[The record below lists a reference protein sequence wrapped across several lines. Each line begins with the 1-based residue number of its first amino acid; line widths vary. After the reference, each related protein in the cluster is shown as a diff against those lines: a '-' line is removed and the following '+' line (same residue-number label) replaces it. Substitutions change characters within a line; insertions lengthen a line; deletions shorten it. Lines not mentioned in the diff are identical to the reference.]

1 MGQRLNIE
9 MVANGKSL
17 VNAYF
22 HWSAY
27 THEALSM
34 LQEIIE
40 TQEKID
46 ILDEIKNM
54 PLDKK
59 AIYLL
64 ISIGAGI
71 TPEDECLII
80 NKYPD
85 IWVKGTNRNDG
96 LINISEEEK
105 EICRTWE
112 EGRITIDII
121 KKTFDFDVFF
131 KFSKEEAEEMDETKM
146 DFLKILPIETSG
158 SYKDFKKFKAKL
170 KEDPDYF
177 ICNGIYLSKIE

>member
-1 MGQRLNIE
+1 MGQRLNVE
-9 MVANGKSL
+9 MVANGESL

-27 THEALSM
+27 TDEALSI

-71 TPEDECLII
+71 TPEDMRL

-85 IWVKGTNRNDG
+85 IWIKATNRNEG
-96 LINISEEEK
+96 LINISEEQK
-105 EICRTWE
+105 EVCRTWE
-112 EGRITIDII
+112 EGRITIDIVE
-121 KKTFDFDVFF
+121 KTFDFNVFF
-131 KFSKEEAEEMDETKM
+131 RFSKEEAEEISETKLNL
-146 DFLKILPIETSG
+146 LKILPIETSG
-158 SYKDFKKFKAKL
+158 SYEDFEKFKENL
-170 KEDPDYF
+170 EKETDYF
-177 ICNGIYLSKIE
+177 ICNDIYLNKIE

>member
-27 THEALSM
+27 TDNALSI
-34 LQEIIE
+34 LQEIIK

-71 TPEDECLII
+71 TPEDVHL

-85 IWVKGTNRNDG
+85 IWIKATNRNEG
-96 LINISEEEK
+96 LINISEEQK
-105 EICRTWE
+105 EVCRTLE
-112 EGRITIDII
+112 EGRITIDIA
-121 KKTFDFDVFF
+121 KKTFEFDVFF
-131 KFSKEEAEEMDETKM
+131 EFSKEEVEEISETKLNL
-146 DFLKILPIETSG
+146 LKILPIETSG
-158 SYKDFKKFKAKL
+158 SYEDFEKL
-170 KEDPDYF
+170 KENLEKETDYF
-177 ICNGIYLSKIE
+177 ICNDIYLNKIE

>member
-27 THEALSM
+27 THEALCM
-34 LQEIIE
+34 LQEIIKI
-40 TQEKID
+40 QEKID

-59 AIYLL
+59 VIYLL

-71 TPEDECLII
+71 TPEDIHL

-85 IWVKGTNRNDG
+85 IWIKATNRNYG
-96 LINISEEEK
+96 LINISEEQK
-105 EICRTWE
+105 EICRIWE
-112 EGRITIDII
+112 EGRITIDIVE
-121 KKTFDFDVFF
+121 KTFDFDVFF
-131 KFSKEEAEEMDETKM
+131 KSSKEEVEEMDETKI

-170 KEDPDYF
+170 EEDPDYF

>member
-22 HWSAY
+22 HWSAF
-27 THEALSM
+27 THEALRM

-64 ISIGAGI
+64 ISVGAGI
-71 TPEDECLII
+71 TPEDEYL

-85 IWVKGTNRNDG
+85 IWIKGTNRNTG
-96 LINISEEEK
+96 LINISEEQK
-105 EICRTWE
+105 EICRIWE
-112 EGRITIDII
+112 EGRITIDIVE
-121 KKTFDFDVFF
+121 KTFDFDVFF
-131 KFSKEEAEEMDETKM
+131 KSSKEEVEEMNETKI
-146 DFLKILPIETSG
+146 DFLKILPIETFG
-158 SYKDFKKFKAKL
+158 SYKDLEKFKAKL
-170 KEDPDYF
+170 EEDPDYF
-177 ICNGIYLSKIE
+177 ICNDIYLSKIE

>member
-9 MVANGKSL
+9 MVANGESL
-17 VNAYF
+17 VNVYF

-27 THEALSM
+27 TDEALSI

-46 ILDEIKNM
+46 ILNEIKNM

-64 ISIGAGI
+64 ISIGASI
-71 TPEDECLII
+71 TPEDMRL

-85 IWVKGTNRNDG
+85 IWIKATNRNEG
-96 LINISEEEK
+96 LINISEEQK

-112 EGRITIDII
+112 EGRITIDIVE
-121 KKTFDFDVFF
+121 KTFEFNVFF
-131 KFSKEEAEEMDETKM
+131 EFSKEEAEEISETKLNL
-146 DFLKILPIETSG
+146 LKILPIETSG
-158 SYKDFKKFKAKL
+158 SYEDFEKFKENL
-170 KEDPDYF
+170 EKETDYF
-177 ICNGIYLSKIE
+177 ICDDIYLSKIE

>member
-9 MVANGKSL
+9 MIANGESL

-27 THEALSM
+27 TDEALSI
-34 LQEIIE
+34 LQEIIK

-64 ISIGAGI
+64 MSIGAGI
-71 TPEDECLII
+71 TPEDIHL

-85 IWVKGTNRNDG
+85 IWIKATNRNYG

-112 EGRITIDII
+112 EGRITIDIVE
-121 KKTFDFDVFF
+121 KTFNFNVFF
-131 KFSKEEAEEMDETKM
+131 EFSKEEAEEMDETKI

-170 KEDPDYF
+170 EEDPDYF
-177 ICNGIYLSKIE
+177 ICDGIYLNKIE

>member
-1 MGQRLNIE
+1 

-27 THEALSM
+27 THEALFM

-40 TQEKID
+40 TQEKLD

-64 ISIGAGI
+64 IFIGAGI
-71 TPEDECLII
+71 TPEDEYLNV

-85 IWVKGTNRNDG
+85 IWIKGTNRNTG
-96 LINISEEEK
+96 LINISEEQK

-112 EGRITIDII
+112 EGRITIDIVQ
-121 KKTFDFDVFF
+121 KTFEFNVFF
-131 KFSKEEAEEMDETKM
+131 EFSKEEMEEMSETKM
-146 DFLKILPIETSG
+146 NFLKILPIETSG
-158 SYKDFKKFKAKL
+158 SYEDFEKFKAKL
-170 KEDPDYF
+170 EEDPDYF
-177 ICNGIYLSKIE
+177 SCNGIYLSKIE

>member
-1 MGQRLNIE
+1 MGQRLNVE
-9 MVANGKSL
+9 MIANGESL

-27 THEALSM
+27 TDEAISILK
-34 LQEIIE
+34 EIIK
-40 TQEKID
+40 TQEKLD

-71 TPEDECLII
+71 TPEDMHL

-85 IWVKGTNRNDG
+85 IWIKATNRNYG
-96 LINISEEEK
+96 LINISEEQK

-112 EGRITIDII
+112 EGRITIDIVE
-121 KKTFDFDVFF
+121 KTFEFDVFF
-131 KFSKEEAEEMDETKM
+131 EFSKEEAEEISETKLNL
-146 DFLKILPIETSG
+146 LKILPIETSG
-158 SYKDFKKFKAKL
+158 SYKDFEKFKENL
-170 KEDPDYF
+170 EKETDYF
-177 ICNGIYLSKIE
+177 ICNDIYLNKIE

>member
-22 HWSAY
+22 HWSAF
-27 THEALSM
+27 THEAYVM

-64 ISIGAGI
+64 ISVGAGI
-71 TPEDECLII
+71 TPEDIHL

-85 IWVKGTNRNDG
+85 IWIKATNRNYG
-96 LINISEEEK
+96 LINISEEQK
-105 EICRTWE
+105 ETCRIWE
-112 EGRITIDII
+112 EGRITIDIVE
-121 KKTFDFDVFF
+121 KTFDFDVFF
-131 KFSKEEAEEMDETKM
+131 KSSKEEVEEMDETKIN
-146 DFLKILPIETSG
+146 FLKILPIETSG
-158 SYKDFKKFKAKL
+158 SYKDLEKFKAKL
-170 KEDPDYF
+170 EEDPDYF
-177 ICNGIYLSKIE
+177 ICNDIYLSKIE

>member
-27 THEALSM
+27 TDEALSM
-34 LQEIIE
+34 LQKIIE
-40 TQEKID
+40 IQEKLD
-46 ILDEIKNM
+46 ILDELKNM

-71 TPEDECLII
+71 TPEDAYL

-85 IWVKGTNRNDG
+85 IWIKATNRNYG
-96 LINISEEEK
+96 LINISEEQK

-112 EGRITIDII
+112 EGRIIIDIAE
-121 KKTFDFDVFF
+121 KTFEFNVFF
-131 KFSKEEAEEMDETKM
+131 EFSKEEAEEISENKLNL
-146 DFLKILPIETSG
+146 LKILPIETSG
-158 SYKDFKKFKAKL
+158 SYEDFEKFKENL
-170 KEDPDYF
+170 EKETDYF
-177 ICNGIYLSKIE
+177 ICNDIYLNKIE

>member
-27 THEALSM
+27 TDNALFI
-34 LQEIIE
+34 LQKIIK

-71 TPEDECLII
+71 TPEDVHL
-80 NKYPD
+80 NKYPN
-85 IWVKGTNRNDG
+85 IWIKATNRNEG
-96 LINISEEEK
+96 LINISEEQK
-105 EICRTWE
+105 EVCRTLE
-112 EGRITIDII
+112 EGRITIDIA
-121 KKTFDFDVFF
+121 KKTFEFDVFF
-131 KFSKEEAEEMDETKM
+131 KFSKEEAEEISETKLNL
-146 DFLKILPIETSG
+146 LKILPIETSG
-158 SYKDFKKFKAKL
+158 SYKDFEKL
-170 KEDPDYF
+170 KENLEKETDYF
-177 ICNGIYLSKIE
+177 ICNDIYLNKIE

>member
-9 MVANGKSL
+9 MIANGKSL

-27 THEALSM
+27 THEALRM

-64 ISIGAGI
+64 ISVGTGI
-71 TPEDECLII
+71 TPEDMHL

-85 IWVKGTNRNDG
+85 IWIKATNRNYG
-96 LINISEEEK
+96 LINISEEQK

-112 EGRITIDII
+112 EGRITIDIVE
-121 KKTFDFDVFF
+121 KTFDFDVFF
-131 KFSKEEAEEMDETKM
+131 KSSKEEAEEMDETKI

-170 KEDPDYF
+170 EEDPDYF
-177 ICNGIYLSKIE
+177 ICNDIYLSKIE

>member
-1 MGQRLNIE
+1 MGQRLNVEIF
-9 MVANGKSL
+9 ANGESL

-27 THEALSM
+27 TDEALSI
-34 LQEIIE
+34 LQEIIK

-71 TPEDECLII
+71 TPEDMRL

-85 IWVKGTNRNDG
+85 IWIKAINRNEG
-96 LINISEEEK
+96 LINISKEQK

-112 EGRITIDII
+112 EGRITIDIVE
-121 KKTFDFDVFF
+121 KTFDFDVFF
-131 KFSKEEAEEMDETKM
+131 RFSKEEAEEISETKLNL
-146 DFLKILPIETSG
+146 LKILPIETSG
-158 SYKDFKKFKAKL
+158 SYEDFEKFKENL
-170 KEDPDYF
+170 EKETDYF
-177 ICNGIYLSKIE
+177 ICDDIYLNKIE

>member
-9 MVANGKSL
+9 IVAGGKSL

-27 THEALSM
+27 TDEALLM
-34 LQEIIE
+34 LQEIIK

-71 TPEDECLII
+71 TPEDMCL

-85 IWVKGTNRNDG
+85 IWIKATNRNEG
-96 LINISEEEK
+96 LINISEEQK

-121 KKTFDFDVFF
+121 EKTFDFDVFF
-131 KFSKEEAEEMDETKM
+131 GSSKEEVEEMNETKM
-146 DFLKILPIETSG
+146 DFLKILPIEISG
-158 SYKDFKKFKAKL
+158 SYEDFEKLKAKL
-170 KEDPDYF
+170 EEDPDYF
-177 ICNGIYLSKIE
+177 ICDGIYLSKIE

>member
-1 MGQRLNIE
+1 MGQRLNVE
-9 MVANGKSL
+9 MVANGESL

-27 THEALSM
+27 TDEALSI

-71 TPEDECLII
+71 TPEDMCL

-85 IWVKGTNRNDG
+85 IWIKATNRNEG
-96 LINISEEEK
+96 LINISEEQK
-105 EICRTWE
+105 EACRVWE
-112 EGRITIDII
+112 EGRITIDIVE
-121 KKTFDFDVFF
+121 KTFKFDVFYE
-131 KFSKEEAEEMDETKM
+131 FSKEEAEEISETKLNL
-146 DFLKILPIETSG
+146 LKILPIGTSG
-158 SYKDFKKFKAKL
+158 SYKDFKKFKENL
-170 KEDPDYF
+170 EKEADYF
-177 ICNGIYLSKIE
+177 ICNGIYLDKINW

>member
-9 MVANGKSL
+9 MVANGESL
-17 VNAYF
+17 VNVYF

-27 THEALSM
+27 TDEALSI

-46 ILDEIKNM
+46 ILNEIKNM

-64 ISIGAGI
+64 ISIGASI
-71 TPEDECLII
+71 TPEDMRL

-85 IWVKGTNRNDG
+85 IWIKATNRNEG
-96 LINISEEEK
+96 LINISEEQK
-105 EICRTWE
+105 EICRT
-112 EGRITIDII
+112 
-121 KKTFDFDVFF
+121 
-131 KFSKEEAEEMDETKM
+131 
-146 DFLKILPIETSG
+146 
-158 SYKDFKKFKAKL
+158 
-170 KEDPDYF
+170 
-177 ICNGIYLSKIE
+177 

>member
-27 THEALSM
+27 TDNALFI
-34 LQEIIE
+34 LQKIIK

-46 ILDEIKNM
+46 ILDETKNM

-71 TPEDECLII
+71 TPEDVHL

-85 IWVKGTNRNDG
+85 IWIKATNRNEG
-96 LINISEEEK
+96 LINISEEQK
-105 EICRTWE
+105 EDCRTLE
-112 EGRITIDII
+112 EGRITIDIVE
-121 KKTFDFDVFF
+121 KTFDFDVFF
-131 KFSKEEAEEMDETKM
+131 RFSKEEAEEISETKLN
-146 DFLKILPIETSG
+146 FLKILPIETSG
-158 SYKDFKKFKAKL
+158 SYEDFKKL
-170 KEDPDYF
+170 KENLEKETDYF
-177 ICNGIYLSKIE
+177 ICDGIYLSKIE

>member
-34 LQEIIE
+34 LQEIIK

-64 ISIGAGI
+64 MSIGAGI
-71 TPEDECLII
+71 TPEDMQL

-85 IWVKGTNRNDG
+85 IWIKAINRNYG
-96 LINISEEEK
+96 LINISEEQK

-112 EGRITIDII
+112 EGRITIDIVE
-121 KKTFDFDVFF
+121 KTFEFDVFF
-131 KFSKEEAEEMDETKM
+131 EFSKETAEKINETKM

-158 SYKDFKKFKAKL
+158 SYKDFEKFKAKL
-170 KEDPDYF
+170 EEDPDYF
-177 ICNGIYLSKIE
+177 ICNDIYLSKIE

>member
-64 ISIGAGI
+64 VSIGAGI
-71 TPEDECLII
+71 TPEDIHL

-85 IWVKGTNRNDG
+85 IWIKATNRNYG
-96 LINISEEEK
+96 LINISEEQK

-112 EGRITIDII
+112 EGRITIDIVE
-121 KKTFDFDVFF
+121 KTFDFNVFF
-131 KFSKEEAEEMDETKM
+131 EFSKEEAEEMDETKM

-158 SYKDFKKFKAKL
+158 SYEDFEKFKAKFE
-170 KEDPDYF
+170 EDPDYF
-177 ICNGIYLSKIE
+177 ICNDIYLSKIE

>member
-1 MGQRLNIE
+1 MGQRLNVE
-9 MVANGKSL
+9 MIANGKSL

-27 THEALSM
+27 THEALSI

-71 TPEDECLII
+71 TPEDMHL

-85 IWVKGTNRNDG
+85 IWIKAINRNYG
-96 LINISEEEK
+96 LINISEEQK

-112 EGRITIDII
+112 ERRITIDIVE
-121 KKTFDFDVFF
+121 KTFDFNVFF
-131 KFSKEEAEEMDETKM
+131 EFSKEEAEEINGTKM

-158 SYKDFKKFKAKL
+158 SYEDFRKFKAKL
-170 KEDPDYF
+170 EEDPDYF
-177 ICNGIYLSKIE
+177 ICNDIYLSKIE

>member
-27 THEALSM
+27 TDEAISI
-34 LQEIIE
+34 LQEIIK
-40 TQEKID
+40 TQENID

-71 TPEDECLII
+71 TLEDMHL

-85 IWVKGTNRNDG
+85 IWIKAISRNYG
-96 LINISEEEK
+96 LINISEEQK

-112 EGRITIDII
+112 EGRITIDIVE
-121 KKTFDFDVFF
+121 KTFEFDVFF
-131 KFSKEEAEEMDETKM
+131 EFSKEEAEEISETKLNL
-146 DFLKILPIETSG
+146 LKILPIETSG
-158 SYKDFKKFKAKL
+158 SYEDFEKL
-170 KEDPDYF
+170 KENLKKETDYF
-177 ICNGIYLSKIE
+177 ICNDIYLSKIE

>member
-1 MGQRLNIE
+1 

-27 THEALSM
+27 TDEALLM
-34 LQEIIE
+34 LQEIIK

-46 ILDEIKNM
+46 ILNEIKDM

-64 ISIGAGI
+64 ISIGGGI
-71 TPEDECLII
+71 TPEDMQL

-85 IWVKGTNRNDG
+85 IWIKAINRNEG
-96 LINISEEEK
+96 LINVSEEQK
-105 EICRTWE
+105 EVCRTWE
-112 EGRITIDII
+112 EGRITIDIVE
-121 KKTFDFDVFF
+121 KTFEFDVFF
-131 KFSKEEAEEMDETKM
+131 EFSKEEAEEISKTKLNL
-146 DFLKILPIETSG
+146 LKILPIETSG
-158 SYKDFKKFKAKL
+158 SYEDFKKL
-170 KEDPDYF
+170 KENLEKETDYF
-177 ICNGIYLSKIE
+177 ISNDVYLSKIE

>member
-1 MGQRLNIE
+1 

-27 THEALSM
+27 TDEALLM
-34 LQEIIE
+34 LQEIIK

-64 ISIGAGI
+64 MSIGAGI
-71 TPEDECLII
+71 TPEDMQL

-85 IWVKGTNRNDG
+85 N
-96 LINISEEEK
+96 
-105 EICRTWE
+105 
-112 EGRITIDII
+112 
-121 KKTFDFDVFF
+121 
-131 KFSKEEAEEMDETKM
+131 
-146 DFLKILPIETSG
+146 
-158 SYKDFKKFKAKL
+158 
-170 KEDPDYF
+170 
-177 ICNGIYLSKIE
+177 

>member
-1 MGQRLNIE
+1 MGQRLNVE
-9 MVANGKSL
+9 MIANGKSL

-27 THEALSM
+27 TDEALSI

-71 TPEDECLII
+71 TPEDMRL

-85 IWVKGTNRNDG
+85 IWIKAINRNEG
-96 LINISEEEK
+96 LINISEEQK
-105 EICRTWE
+105 EVCRTWE
-112 EGRITIDII
+112 EGRITIDIVE
-121 KKTFDFDVFF
+121 KTFEFDVFF
-131 KFSKEEAEEMDETKM
+131 TFSKEEAEEISETKLNL
-146 DFLKILPIETSG
+146 LKILPIETSG
-158 SYKDFKKFKAKL
+158 SYKDFKKL
-170 KEDPDYF
+170 KENLEKETDYF
-177 ICNGIYLSKIE
+177 ICDDIYLNKIE

>member
-1 MGQRLNIE
+1 MGQRLNVEIIADGE
-9 MVANGKSL
+9 SL

-27 THEALSM
+27 TDEALSM

-71 TPEDECLII
+71 TPEDVHL

-85 IWVKGTNRNDG
+85 IWIKAINRNEG
-96 LINISEEEK
+96 LINISEEQK

-112 EGRITIDII
+112 EGRITIDIA
-121 KKTFDFDVFF
+121 KKTFE
-131 KFSKEEAEEMDETKM
+131 FSKEEAEEISETKLNL
-146 DFLKILPIETSG
+146 LKILPIETSG
-158 SYKDFKKFKAKL
+158 SYEDFEKL
-170 KEDPDYF
+170 KENLKKETDYF
-177 ICNGIYLSKIE
+177 ICNDIYLSKIE